1 MMVWLKKILPPVII
15 LVVAV
20 LVVSGLSSLRP
31 KPEPQVFTDPV
42 APKVKAMI
50 AEPSLQQITVYTQG
64 TVRPKREIELA
75 SQVSGQ
81 IEFVSDIFV
90 DGGFFKQGD
99 VLLKLDDRDYK
110 IEVIRAKSRVAEAEQ
125 LLATER
131 GRAFQAKREWRDLG
145 NKAGN
150 ALFLREPQLKAAEA
164 AVEAA
169 KADLDQAKLNLERT
183 SIKAPFEGR
192 VREVK
197 VNLGQYLT
205 AGKNVAHIFS
215 IDAVEVRL
223 PLTPSQSELLDLPLT
238 PDQVIN
244 LPVVLSVKTGE
255 HRWQGNISRTDASV
269 DPRSRVIYGIVEVSK
284 PLEGDYPLMV
294 GLFVNAEILGK
305 QFEHVVTMPRMALY
319 EKDNVLM
326 VTKDQTLKIQPVT
339 VLQHRGVN
347 AYITGIQAGDIILLD
362 RPGYVVDGMK
372 IDPVV
377 REPDSDINGS
387 DVSMEEAPDHLV
399 VQ

>member
-305 QFEHVVTMPRMALY
+305 QFEHVVTVPRMALY

-377 REPDSDINGS
+377 RESDSDINGS

>member
-1 MMVWLKKILPPVII
+1 MVWLKKILPPLII
-15 LVVAV
+15 LVIAV
-20 LVVSGLSSLRP
+20 SVVWGLSFLRP
-31 KPEPQVFTDPV
+31 KPEPQAFTDPL

-50 AEPSLQQITVYTQG
+50 AEPTSQQITVHTQG

-99 VLLKLDDRDYK
+99 VLLKLDARDYK

-150 ALFLREPQLKAAEA
+150 ALFLREPQLKAAVA

-183 SIKAPFEGR
+183 SIKAPFDGR

-205 AGKNVAHIFS
+205 AGKNVAQVFS

-223 PLTPSQSELLDLPLT
+223 PLTPSQSELLALPLT
-238 PDQVIN
+238 PDQDIN
-244 LPVVLSVKTGE
+244 LPVVLSTKTGK
-255 HRWQGNISRTDASV
+255 HQWQGNISRTDASI
-269 DPRSRVIYGIVEVSK
+269 DPRSRVIYGIVEVLR
-284 PLEGDYPLMV
+284 PLDGEYPLMV

-305 QFEHVVTMPRMALY
+305 KFEQVVTIPRMALY

-326 VTKDQTLKIQPVT
+326 VTEDQRLKIHPVT
-339 VLQHRGVN
+339 VLQHRGGTAFV
-347 AYITGIQAGDIILLD
+347 TGAQAGDIILLD

-377 REPDSDINGS
+377 RESDSAMNGS
-387 DVSMEEAPDHLV
+387 DVSAEDAPDHLV

>member
-1 MMVWLKKILPPVII
+1 MIWLKKILPPLII
-15 LVVAV
+15 LVVAI
-20 LVVSGLSSLRP
+20 LVVSGLSFLRP
-31 KPEPQVFTDPV
+31 KPESQAFTEPV
-42 APKVKAMI
+42 APKVKAMT
-50 AEPSLQQITVYTQG
+50 AEPKPQQIMVHTQG

-99 VLLKLDDRDYK
+99 VFLRLDDRDYK

-125 LLATER
+125 LLATEQ

-150 ALFLREPQLKAAEA
+150 ALFLRQPQLKAAEA

-183 SIKAPFEGR
+183 SIKAPFDGR

-205 AGKNVAHIFS
+205 TGKNVAQIFA

-223 PLTPSQSELLDLPLT
+223 PLTPSQSELLELPLT

-244 LPVVLSVKTGE
+244 LPVVLSTKMGE
-255 HRWQGNISRTDASV
+255 HRWQGNISRTDASI
-269 DPRSRVIYGIVEVSK
+269 DPRSRVIYGIVEVPK
-284 PLEGDYPLMV
+284 PLDGDHPLMV

-305 QFEHVVTMPRMALY
+305 QFEHVVAIPRMALY
-319 EKDNVLM
+319 EKENVLV
-326 VTKDQTLKIQPVT
+326 VTEGQQLTIQPVS
-339 VLQHRGVN
+339 VLQYRGGI
-347 AYITGIQAGDIILLD
+347 AYVTGIQTGDVVLLD

-372 IDPVV
+372 IEPVV
-377 REPDSDINGS
+377 ETS
-387 DVSMEEAPDHLV
+387 DHLV
-399 VQ
+399 AQQP

>member
-1 MMVWLKKILPPVII
+1 
-15 LVVAV
+15 
-20 LVVSGLSSLRP
+20 
-31 KPEPQVFTDPV
+31 
-42 APKVKAMI
+42 MI
-50 AEPSLQQITVYTQG
+50 AEPSPQTITVYTQG
-64 TVRPKREIELA
+64 TVRPKGEIELA

-269 DPRSRVIYGIVEVSK
+269 DPRSRVIYGIVEGSK

-305 QFEHVVTMPRMALY
+305 QFEHVVTIPRMALY

-347 AYITGIQAGDIILLD
+347 AYITGIKAGDIILLD